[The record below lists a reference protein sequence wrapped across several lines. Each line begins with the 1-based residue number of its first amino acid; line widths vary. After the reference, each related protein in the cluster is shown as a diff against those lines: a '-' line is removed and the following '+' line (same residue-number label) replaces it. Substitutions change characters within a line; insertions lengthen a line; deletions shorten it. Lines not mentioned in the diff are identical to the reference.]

1 MRLWHSALIP
11 VLPRQQLMGQWR
23 ELNSIFRNQKRHV
36 LINFVYE
43 NRKEDLLIYSSKVV
57 HEMIQRYYK
66 VNLFNLNNYFFEDC
80 AHLGL
85 KDMEDIYMSFD
96 KYEIF
101 PKKMTYRYLVQ
112 CYFNLQEKHDCGSIS
127 DDEWGLI
134 FEKFKFIEEKK

>member
-23 ELNSIFRNQKRHV
+23 ELNSIFRNQNRHV

-43 NRKEDLLIYSSKVV
+43 NSKEDLLIYSSKVV
-57 HEMIQRYYK
+57 HEMIKRCYK

-85 KDMEDIYMSFD
+85 KDMEDIYINFN
-96 KYEIF
+96 KCEIF

-112 CYFNLQEKHDCGSIS
+112 CYFNLQEKHDCGAVS
-127 DDEWGLI
+127 DDEWRLI
-134 FEKFKFIEEKK
+134 FEKFKFIEVKK